1 MRRKKT
7 PSTKEYV
14 QVRIKQL
21 IEDRKKASD
30 PMDKEWYLRLIGELR
45 YVEQIIEK
53 NEKKHEINAN

>member
-53 NEKKHEINAN
+53 NEKNMK

>member
-53 NEKKHEINAN
+53 HEKNMN

>member
-53 NEKKHEINAN
+53 NEKNMN

>member
-21 IEDRKKASD
+21 IDDRRKASD
-30 PMDKEWYLRLIGELR
+30 PMDKEWYLRIISELR
-45 YVEQIIEK
+45 YVEQVIEK
-53 NEKKHEINAN
+53 NEKNMK

>member
-53 NEKKHEINAN
+53 NEKT